1 MNEIEMS
8 KILYVLQSSYP
19 RHFRISAQEMADM
32 VKAWLFTLGEYSYS
46 DVSAGLKVYLS
57 TDRTGF
63 PPSPGQIINSMTLL
77 KSNPER
83 ELTAAEAWAIT
94 YKAICSMRWECPEEE
109 FYKLPKACQR
119 TIGTP
124 AAMAEIAMMDTE
136 SVLIGEKAR
145 FIRQYD
151 QIAKNEREYA
161 ALPPSVRTMIEE
173 TTAGM
178 IGQKE
183 DDGQEEHHTGPGRS
197 EVLHLP
203 AAE

>member
-1 MNEIEMS
+1 MTEIEMS
-8 KILYVLQSSYP
+8 KILYTIQASYP
-19 RHFRISAQEMADM
+19 RHFKLSAPEMADM

-63 PPSPGQIINSMTLL
+63 PPSPGQIINGITRLHTS
-77 KSNPER
+77 PER

-124 AAMAEIAMMDTE
+124 AAMAEIAMMDTD

-151 QIAKNEREYA
+151 QIAKNEKEYA
-161 ALPPSVRTMIEE
+161 ALPPSVREMIEH

-178 IGQKE
+178 IGEKE
-183 DDGQEEHHTGPGRS
+183 GREEHNAGSDRSALLYLRS
-197 EVLHLP
+197 ED
-203 AAE
+203 